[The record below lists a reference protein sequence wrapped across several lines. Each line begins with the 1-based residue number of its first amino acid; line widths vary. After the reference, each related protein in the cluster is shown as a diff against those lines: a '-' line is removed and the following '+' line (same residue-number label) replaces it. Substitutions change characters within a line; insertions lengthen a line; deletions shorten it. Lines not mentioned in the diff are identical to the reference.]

1 MKPGSSA
8 PTAALNGKPI
18 NPQRIKRNVIVIG
31 GSAGGIEV
39 LLEVLRE
46 LPPSFPAAIAVVLHR
61 SPHGSGH
68 LASVLGRRSALPVS
82 DAEAGMPFTQ
92 GRIYLA
98 PSDHHMTVRAG
109 RIGLN
114 RGPREHG
121 TRPSIDALFH
131 SAADVYGRRV
141 AALLLSGGGDDG
153 VEGMIAIKAK
163 HGLSFVQDPKESSMP
178 FMPMNALLYD
188 NVDAVLPVPSMGAM
202 LMALATGRAI
212 TRYSNLTYERRGG
225 MISARE

>member
-1 MKPGSSA
+1 MKPGKA
-8 PTAALNGKPI
+8 PIAVLNGKPI

-61 SPHGSGH
+61 SPHSSGH
-68 LASVLGRRSALPVS
+68 LASVLGRRSALPVF

-98 PSDHHMTVRAG
+98 PCDHHMALRQG
-109 RIGLN
+109 RIALS
-114 RGPREHG
+114 RGPKEHG

-131 SAADVYGRRV
+131 SAAEVYGRRV

-163 HGLSFVQDPKESSMP
+163 RGLSFVQDPKESSMP

-188 NVDAVLPVPSMGAM
+188 NVDAVLPVPSIGAM
-202 LMALATGRAI
+202 LMALAAGQTAR
-212 TRYSNLTYERRGG
+212 RDSNLRYERRAG
-225 MISARE
+225 